1 MSVSDIRDNWR
12 TLTPGVAALTRTTL
26 AKDVPDEAHWRNRAA
41 APIILAVDGG
51 PNRSMR
57 RGKNMRRRAFLQAS
71 GSAVITWPMRAW
83 AQKDTKPPLVAV
95 LFPGTEELFKPRMA
109 ALRGGMKDEGLVEGR
124 DYVLETRLAN
134 GDFSRLPR
142 LARELDALLPKVFV
156 AAATA
161 AGVVHSVLPD
171 RPLVFTGMAVDPV
184 AVGLA
189 ESYRRP
195 GGTATGNVMNA
206 VGGEESLTAK
216 RLGLFKDLVPN
227 IERLGMIGV
236 VWDPQALQG
245 VLSHQEETAL
255 QAAAKQLGFRFEN
268 YAIKT
273 PDDLQQVFAKALSDG
288 ADALY
293 VSGDPLLTTN
303 MSRVMPYVMAAGKPT
318 LGAYPEWARAGLLL
332 TYSTDALDGYRRAGV
347 YAAKIVRGAKPGDLP
362 IEQASKF
369 WLVVNL
375 KTARQLGISVPP
387 SLLTLADEVID

>member
-1 MSVSDIRDNWR
+1 LLAGRWAPWFDGWVELNK
-12 TLTPGVAALTRTTL
+12 ALGQ
-26 AKDVPDEAHWRNRAA
+26 H
-41 APIILAVDGG
+41 
-51 PNRSMR
+51 
-57 RGKNMRRRAFLQAS
+57 MRRRAFLQAL
-71 GSAVITWPMRAW
+71 GSALFITWPMRAW
-83 AQKDTKPPLVAV
+83 AQKDTKLPLVAV
-95 LFPGTEELFKPRMA
+95 LFPGAEEPFKPRVA
-109 ALRGGMKDEGLVEGR
+109 AVRGGLKDEGLVEGR
-124 DYVLETRLAN
+124 DYVLETRLAG
-134 GDFSRLPR
+134 GDFSQLPR
-142 LARELDALLPKVFV
+142 LAQELDALQPKVFV

-171 RPLVFTGMAVDPV
+171 RQLVFTAMAVDPV

-216 RLGLFKDLVPN
+216 RLGFFKDLVPN

-255 QAAAKQLGFRFEN
+255 QVVSIQLGFRFEN

-273 PDDLQQVFAKALSDG
+273 LDDLERVFAKALSDG
-288 ADALY
+288 VSALY
-293 VSGDPLLTTN
+293 ISGDPLLTSN
-303 MSRVMPYVMAAGKPT
+303 MSRVMPHILAARKPT
-318 LGAYPEWARAGLLL
+318 LGAYPEWGRTGLLL
-332 TYSTDALDGYRRAGV
+332 TYSTDALDGFRRAGV
-347 YAAKIVRGAKPGDLP
+347 YAAKIIRGLKPGDLP

-375 KTARQLGISVPP
+375 KTARQLGIKAP
-387 SLLTLADEVID
+387 SNLLTLADEVIE